1 MIIVEGPDG
10 SGKSTL
16 VAEIVKRLGLIQGT
30 RSTLDRDRL
39 HETTVMDSY
48 RAVMAAVNGMD
59 PPVVWDRMFYSDG
72 IYAPI
77 VRDEEP
83 MFPGDTLEYL
93 HRLVLA
99 MRAPVILCLPPL
111 EVVRANVASSKQLA
125 GVVENID
132 TIYQAYEMLAR
143 EFGNSNQCMIYDY
156 TIRGN
161 IPRLANRLR
170 EYLRNREQRTFS

>member
-16 VAEIVKRLGLIQGT
+16 VREITERLGLIQGT

-39 HETTVMDSY
+39 HETTVQDSY

-59 PPVVWDRMFYSDG
+59 EPLVWDRMFYSDA

-77 VRDEEP
+77 VRDEET
-83 MFPGDTLEYL
+83 MFPRHTLDYL

-99 MRAPVILCLPPL
+99 MRAPVIICLPPL
-111 EVVRANVASSKQLA
+111 EVVAENVATTKQLA
-125 GVVENID
+125 GVVENIGA
-132 TIYQAYEMLAR
+132 IYGAYEDLVDQ
-143 EFGNSNQCMIYDY
+143 FSPHQCIVYDY
-156 TIRGN
+156 TIKGN
-161 IPRLANRLR
+161 IPRLTNRLR
-170 EYLRNREQRTFS
+170 DYLYKREMRSFT

>member
-16 VAEIVKRLGLIQGT
+16 VGELVSRLGLIQGT

-39 HETTVMDSY
+39 HETTVQDSY

-59 PPVVWDRMFYSDG
+59 EPVIWDRMFYSDG

-77 VRDEEP
+77 VRDEES
-83 MFPGDTLEYL
+83 MFPGTTIEYL

-99 MRAPVILCLPPL
+99 MRAPVVICLPPL
-111 EVVRANVASSKQLA
+111 EVVRANVASSRQLA
-125 GVVENID
+125 GVAENID
-132 TIYQAYEMLAR
+132 AIYEAYEMLAR
-143 EFGNSNQCMIYDY
+143 EFSPSQCIVYDY

-161 IPRLANRLR
+161 VPRLANRLR
-170 EYLRNREQRTFS
+170 EYLRSRELRRFT